1 MTIAWQQ
8 SAYATK
14 LVLLLCRLGG
24 SRAGKAL
31 AFSRPSRT
39 EAWCGR
45 LSVWSCSSWAS
56 FSTCVLS
63 PCMYLAVYYLYRL
76 QMLRSSS
83 CPSPA
88 TNRYGRPFPSLPALR
103 NLESGGGE
111 GWGSLI
117 WCLWYPFDVSASP
130 VYIAFPSPR
139 CRLGM
144 LLPLLC
150 ICHPSFCHCK
160 KYCVVPLLFWA
171 LVFCCAKDWT

>member
-63 PCMYLAVYYLYRL
+63 PYMYLAVYYLYRL

-83 CPSPA
+83 CPSSA
-88 TNRYGRPFPSLPALR
+88 TNRYGRPFPSLPFLLYETLKVGEAR
-103 NLESGGGE
+103 DGGPWFDAFGTR
-111 GWGSLI
+111 SMSRHRLST
-117 WCLWYPFDVSASP
+117 LPFPHHDVDSVCFYHFYVS
-130 VYIAFPSPR
+130 VT
-139 CRLGM
+139 
-144 LLPLLC
+144 
-150 ICHPSFCHCK
+150 HPSVIVK
-160 KYCVVPLLFWA
+160 NIVLF
-171 LVFCCAKDWT
+171 LCCFGR